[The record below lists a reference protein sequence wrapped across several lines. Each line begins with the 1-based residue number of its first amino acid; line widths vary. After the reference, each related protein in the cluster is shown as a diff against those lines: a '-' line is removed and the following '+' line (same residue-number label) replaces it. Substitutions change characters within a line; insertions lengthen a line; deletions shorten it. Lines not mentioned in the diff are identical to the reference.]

1 MIIPG
6 DSKKKTDRVKWLI
19 DTCRLSHQ
27 DRRTLYERRRGYFL
41 FGTAADKEII
51 YNRIES
57 HLDLVASFL
66 YSADHANF
74 NLSASLNAPE
84 ERVRQFLAA
93 QDEFNDDLR
102 DAGLFD
108 AFGDAIVGALAFD
121 SMILKAGWSN
131 AAKELTLELVEPW
144 KFGVFAE
151 ELTELSDQQAFV
163 HSYFIDYDAACQLL
177 RRA

>member
-1 MIIPG
+1 RPGERPLGDQPVGRAVRADRQPHRCQGEGRHGSEAHWADGLRVDCQQHRGGAVAPEARMIVPG
-6 DSKKKTDRVKWLI
+6 EAKKKADRVKWLI

-27 DRRTLYERRRGYFL
+27 DRRTLYDRRRGYFL
-41 FGTAADKEII
+41 HGTAADKEII

-93 QDEFNDDLR
+93 QDEFNEDLR
-102 DAGLFD
+102 DA
-108 AFGDAIVGALAFD
+108 
-121 SMILKAGWSN
+121 
-131 AAKELTLELVEPW
+131 
-144 KFGVFAE
+144 
-151 ELTELSDQQAFV
+151 
-163 HSYFIDYDAACQLL
+163 
-177 RRA
+177 